1 MYNEVYKLIHNSRWR
16 RNYLKI
22 IRQEALNLK
31 INNNV
36 FYLASIVFS
45 ILTIVSLFLSFPYY
59 GDSYIVMLFLGFTQL
74 FSGLYQVKLSQCLD
88 SKETHKGNK
97 AVGIFSI
104 IVGLFIII
112 IDIVKLM
119 F

>member
-1 MYNEVYKLIHNSRWR
+1 M
-16 RNYLKI
+16 
-22 IRQEALNLK
+22 K
-31 INNNV
+31 INNNI

-45 ILTIVSLFLSFPYY
+45 MLTIVSIFLSFPYY
-59 GDSYIVMLFLGFTQL
+59 ASSYIVLLFLGFTQL
-74 FSGLYQVKLSQCLD
+74 FSGLYQVTLSQCLD

-97 AVGIFSI
+97 TVGIFSI

-112 IDIVKLM
+112 DDVVKLM

>member
-1 MYNEVYKLIHNSRWR
+1 
-16 RNYLKI
+16 
-22 IRQEALNLK
+22 LK

-45 ILTIVSLFLSFPYY
+45 ALTVVALFLSYPDY
-59 GDSYIVMLFLGFTQL
+59 GGSNSVMLFLGLSQL
-74 FSGLYQVKLSQCLD
+74 FSGLNQLKLSQCLD

>member
-1 MYNEVYKLIHNSRWR
+1 M
-16 RNYLKI
+16 KI
-22 IRQEALNLK
+22 S
-31 INNNV
+31 NNV

-45 ILTIVSLFLSFPYY
+45 ILTIVALFLSFPYY
-59 GDSYIVMLFLGFTQL
+59 GNSYIVMLFLGFTQL
-74 FSGLYQVKLSQCLD
+74 FSGLYQVKLSQYLD

-104 IVGLFIII
+104 ITGLFIII
-112 IDIVKLM
+112 ICIVKLM

>member
-1 MYNEVYKLIHNSRWR
+1 M
-16 RNYLKI
+16 KI
-22 IRQEALNLK
+22 S
-31 INNNV
+31 NNV
-36 FYLASIVFS
+36 FYLASIIFS

-74 FSGLYQVKLSQCLD
+74 FSGLYQIKLSQGLD

-104 IVGLFIII
+104 IVGLLIII
-112 IDIVKLM
+112 ADIAKLM

>member
-1 MYNEVYKLIHNSRWR
+1 MV
-16 RNYLKI
+16 
-22 IRQEALNLK
+22 LNFK

-45 ILTIVSLFLSFPYY
+45 ILTIVELFLSFSYY

-74 FSGLYQVKLSQCLD
+74 FSGLYQVNLSQGLD

-97 AVGIFSI
+97 VVGIFSI
-104 IVGLFIII
+104 IVGLYIII
-112 IDIVKLM
+112 ADVVKLM